1 MRRSEPE
8 GRRTGER
15 ARPIRRK
22 QLTYIVN
29 YLSADD
35 AQHWVHIPNLLK
47 ELEKL
52 GWTIDLVSERG
63 GEGTSEILGMP
74 VTFLSRNARWARLV
88 PLIGHLLKRRATH
101 GGLVYV
107 RISKSAAFISAFMG
121 RLFGWKTVYWLSDVV
136 VDFNASRLGWKAP
149 FEYYQ
154 MWTLF
159 RLIDR
164 LATGPERIVDYFAHH
179 YGLHKRKIL
188 LLYNDIALDGVE
200 QAKDSSDPGI
210 VRVLLVHWLSPRRE
224 TARYFPAL
232 LAALERVSARG
243 RKVELDVIG
252 GGPEQPQLER
262 FATTQQGRVEINF
275 HGPVPNRDLGAFY
288 SRATMFVMP
297 SYREG
302 FPRVLIEAMARGLP
316 IVATDAGGTRDLC
329 GPAQQAY
336 VIDREDAE
344 AFGQA
349 VDRLLSSS
357 EERRRIGA
365 ENLATVQRFGTP
377 TVARMYDRAL
387 SKLIGAEP
395 AA

>member
-1 MRRSEPE
+1 MDSKN
-8 GRRTGER
+8 
-15 ARPIRRK
+15 RPK
-22 QLTYIVN
+22 KLTYIVN
-29 YLSADD
+29 YLSADN

-47 ELEKL
+47 EMEKL
-52 GWTIDLVSERG
+52 GWTVDLVSERG

-74 VTFLSRNARWARLV
+74 VTFLSRNARWGRVV
-88 PLIGHLLKRRATH
+88 PLIRHLLRRRARD

-107 RISKSAAFISAFMG
+107 RISKSAAFISALMG

-149 FEYYQ
+149 FEYHQ

-164 LATGPERIVDYFAHH
+164 LVTGPERIVDYFAHH
-179 YGLHKRKIL
+179 YGLPKRKIL
-188 LLYNDIALDGVE
+188 LLYNDIALDGIE
-200 QAKDSSDPGI
+200 RAKDSSDSGV

-232 LAALERVSARG
+232 LAALERVSASG

-252 GGPEQPQLER
+252 GGPEQPQLEQ
-262 FATTQQGRVEINF
+262 FASTHQGTVTVNF
-275 HGPVPNRDLGAFY
+275 HGPIPNRDLGTFY
-288 SRATMFVMP
+288 NRATLFVMP

-316 IVATDAGGTRDLC
+316 IVATDAGGTLDLC

-336 VIDREDAE
+336 VVDREDAE
-344 AFGQA
+344 AFGRA
-349 VDRLLSSS
+349 VQSLLSSS
-357 EERRRIGA
+357 EDLRRIGA
-365 ENLATVQRFGTP
+365 ENLVTVQRFSTP
-377 TVARMYDRAL
+377 TVARMYDREL

-395 AA
+395 AP